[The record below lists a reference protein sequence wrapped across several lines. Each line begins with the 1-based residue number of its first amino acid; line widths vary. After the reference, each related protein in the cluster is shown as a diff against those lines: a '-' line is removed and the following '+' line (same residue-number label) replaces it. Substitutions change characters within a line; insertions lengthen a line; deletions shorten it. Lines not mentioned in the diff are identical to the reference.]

1 MKIIFASGN
10 THKLEEIR
18 RCIPYG
24 YEVEPLNH
32 KEFSSALVETGNTL
46 RHNALQKALYVYRR
60 IHGCCLA
67 DDSGLEIEAL
77 NGRPG
82 VYSARYAGPG
92 CSDADNIARVLKE
105 MESMENRRAVFRTV
119 IALILND
126 VTLFF
131 EGTVKGTITQA
142 PAGTNGF
149 GYDPIFMP
157 DGYDKTFAQ
166 MTAEEKNSISHRS
179 LACRQLSRFL
189 FAYSVA

>member
-18 RCIPYG
+18 SCIPYG
-24 YEVEPLNH
+24 YELESLNQ
-32 KEFSSALVETGNTL
+32 KEFSSALPETGNTL
-46 RHNALQKALYVYRR
+46 RQNALQKALYVYGR
-60 IHGCCLA
+60 INGCCMA

-105 MESMENRRAVFRTV
+105 MEGIENRKAVFRTV
-119 IALILND
+119 IALIIND

-131 EGTVKGTITQA
+131 EGTVKGIITKV
-142 PAGTNGF
+142 PTGTHGF

-157 DGYDKTFAQ
+157 DGYTKTFAQ
-166 MTAEEKNSISHRS
+166 MTAEEKNNISHRS
-179 LACRQLSRFL
+179 MACRQLSRFL